1 MARRQKKQQAEAPEN
16 SERWLVSYADFIT
29 LLLGFFIILYSM
41 SNADTEK
48 YQKLAASLNGA
59 FSGSQYLFEGFPG
72 ESLLEGFAGD
82 SQTEGID
89 GGLAETEQEKAGE
102 GKQDGGLGEDI
113 GGLGAAGIE
122 ALSMAQMKSDIE
134 ALASELNL
142 GDSIVVVID
151 DLGIHIRIKDTVLFD
166 SAKATINPSAEPI
179 MEKIGMIIRALPNN
193 YLRVEGH
200 TDNLPINNS
209 QFASNWELG
218 ANRATNVT
226 KLLIKKCGITPTKIT
241 AISHGEF
248 RPIASNNTAEGRAQN
263 RRVEI
268 LILRKSMSGLEG

>member
-59 FSGSQYLFEGFPG
+59 FSGSQYLLEGFLG
-72 ESLLEGFAGD
+72 DSLIEGFAGD

-89 GGLAETEQEKAGE
+89 GGSAESEQEKAGE
-102 GKQDGGLGEDI
+102 GEQDGGLGEDI
-113 GGLGAAGIE
+113 GGLSAAGIE

-151 DLGIHIRIKDTVLFD
+151 DLGIHIRIKDTVLFN
-166 SAKATINPSAEPI
+166 SGKANINPSAEPI
-179 MEKIGMIIRALPNN
+179 MEKIGLIIRALPNN

-200 TDNLPINNS
+200 TDNVPINTS
-209 QFASNWELG
+209 QFNSNWELG

-241 AISHGEF
+241 ALSHGEF
-248 RPIASNNTAEGRAQN
+248 RPIASNNTVEGRAQN

>member
-41 SNADTEK
+41 STADSEK

-59 FSGSQYLFEGFPG
+59 FSGTQYLLEGFAG

-82 SQTEGID
+82 SQT
-89 GGLAETEQEKAGE
+89 AGE
-102 GKQDGGLGEDI
+102 APSEENIGDGQEDGGLGEDI
-113 GGLGAAGIE
+113 GGIGAAGIE
-122 ALSMAQMKSDIE
+122 SLSMAQMKSDIE

-209 QFASNWELG
+209 QFTSNWELG

-241 AISHGEF
+241 ALSHGEF
-248 RPIASNNTAEGRAQN
+248 RPIATNNTVEGRAQN

>member
-59 FSGSQYLFEGFPG
+59 FSGSQYLLEGFLG
-72 ESLLEGFAGD
+72 ESLIEGFAGD
-82 SQTEGID
+82 SQT
-89 GGLAETEQEKAGE
+89 AGE
-102 GKQDGGLGEDI
+102 SPTEENIGDGQEEGGLGEDI

-241 AISHGEF
+241 ALSHGEF
-248 RPIASNNTAEGRAQN
+248 RPIATNKTAEGRAQN